1 MRYFLS
7 IFFFLLLSIFSTSY
21 PFLALQSISKMP
33 RGEPPF
39 FTSNPGEKPG
49 RQLRTRAAVAA
60 PSVPEA
66 DAPKSPTQSKSS
78 KKQIDSKKKS
88 PASAATVAPK
98 SPRQSKSTKKKEN
111 ESYKKSL
118 YDIAQEL
125 KAASPRPPPPPP
137 VVVAPKE
144 VAPSLAPTVS
154 TALGTL
160 LERKASSASGTSS
173 SGSSSDDESSSGSSG
188 SSGSSSDDDSCS
200 ASSQPA
206 ILTGGS
212 NIGSGTAIVSAA
224 ELIAAVS
231 AATNPSTEAVTEK
244 LLDAEKSLCDI
255 SKALAA
261 NDVFL
266 KVSFVILILILDLK

>member
-1 MRYFLS
+1 
-7 IFFFLLLSIFSTSY
+7 
-21 PFLALQSISKMP
+21 MP

-39 FTSNPGEKPG
+39 FTSNPGEKPV
-49 RQLRTRAAVAA
+49 RQLRTRSTVPGTVSASPAVAA
-60 PSVPEA
+60 PSEQDA
-66 DAPKSPTQSKSS
+66 DAPKSPTLSKSS
-78 KKQIDSKKKS
+78 SKKTIKS
-88 PASAATVAPK
+88 KKNSAASATTVAPK
-98 SPRQSKSTKKKEN
+98 SPTQSKSTKKKEN

-118 YDIAQEL
+118 YDIAKAL

-154 TALGTL
+154 TASGNL
-160 LERKASSASGTSS
+160 LQRKASSASGTSS
-173 SGSSSDDESSSGSSG
+173 SESSSDDDSSSG
-188 SSGSSSDDDSCS
+188 SSGSSSDNDSDS

-231 AATNPSTEAVTEK
+231 AATNPSTEAVTEEV
-244 LLDAEKSLCDI
+244 LDAVSAPADDVPMEPSSL
-255 SKALAA
+255 
-261 NDVFL
+261 VFV
-266 KVSFVILILILDLK
+266 KVSFVILILTLDLK